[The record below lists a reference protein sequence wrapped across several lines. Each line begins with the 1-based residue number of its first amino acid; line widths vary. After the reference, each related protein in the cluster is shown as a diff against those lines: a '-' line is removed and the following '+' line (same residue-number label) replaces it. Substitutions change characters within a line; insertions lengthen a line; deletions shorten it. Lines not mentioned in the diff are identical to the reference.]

1 MHFYQYAFRLG
12 GCNVLTTKELST
24 EILNKIN
31 KVVATLSIDLEADI
45 FLFSGVISETT
56 ADRLI
61 EEVRDVKERQKN
73 AVLILTTY
81 GGDPNAAFRAMRC
94 LQRRYDKISLYVYGY
109 CKSAGTLM
117 ALGADK
123 IVMSDFGEFGPLDVQ
138 VFKSDELYG
147 RSSGLDIHQALN
159 VIGSQAYTM
168 FEDYFIDL
176 IERTQGVITTKTATD
191 VASSMAVQLLAPI
204 TAQIDP
210 LRLGELNRVMRV
222 AQDYGRRLSSKV
234 LSQNRMRTIEQL
246 TSGYHAHGF
255 VIDYEEAKQLFQDV
269 EVREPTKLE
278 HVLENLLLSVLRE
291 PAPSGQEMIM
301 RLKPTSR
308 HGEEE
313 YEKNGTGNGEQ
324 GIEGDTTGD
333 VPGYDGQG
341 QSNQRAIAYHNGQNH
356 RAE

>member
-1 MHFYQYAFRLG
+1 M
-12 GCNVLTTKELST
+12 
-24 EILNKIN
+24 NKIN
-31 KVVATLSIDLEADI
+31 EVVNTLSIELQSDI
-45 FLFSGVISETT
+45 FLFSGGISEIT

-61 EEVRDVKERQKN
+61 HEVRDIEERQKN
-73 AVLILTTY
+73 AILILTTY
-81 GGDPNAAFRAMRC
+81 GGDPDAAFRAMRC
-94 LQRRYDKISLYVYGY
+94 LQRKYEKITLYVFGY

-117 ALGADK
+117 ALGADE

-176 IERTQGVITTKTATD
+176 IERSQGVITTKTATD

-222 AQDYGRRLSSKV
+222 AQDYGKRLSSEI
-234 LSQNRMRTIEQL
+234 LSQNRIRTIEQL

-269 EVREPTKLE
+269 EVREPTELE
-278 HVLENLLLSVLRE
+278 HILECMLLSVVRE
-291 PAPSGQEMIM
+291 PAPTGQDIIQQI
-301 RLKPTSR
+301 KPTSR

-313 YEKNGTGNGEQ
+313 YEKDDTDNGEQ
-324 GIEGDTTGD
+324 GIEGNTTGD
-333 VPGYDGQG
+333 VQG
-341 QSNQRAIAYHNGQNH
+341 HNGQNQSDQ
-356 RAE
+356 RVLTCNNGQNG